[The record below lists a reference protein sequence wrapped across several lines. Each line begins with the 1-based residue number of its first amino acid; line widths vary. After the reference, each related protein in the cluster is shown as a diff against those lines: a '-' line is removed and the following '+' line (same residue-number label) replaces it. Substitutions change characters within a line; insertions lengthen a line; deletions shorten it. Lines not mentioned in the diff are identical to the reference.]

1 MLNTE
6 QALDNLIN
14 EWRHA
19 YNGELP
25 YIEQDPQWPS
35 LCEIKGSESDGQVRW
50 QPVKREQIGDFSN
63 IDQALELVL
72 HQDIKS
78 YYSLYWSAQLN
89 VEHNK
94 GPVTLLQIYN
104 DDDFANLQKNIIGHV
119 MMKRQLKQNI
129 TIFFALTDQDDQI
142 ISIKND
148 NGEVWLEYVGKEP
161 HLKLADS
168 IASFLG
174 LLKIPR

>member
-6 QALDNLIN
+6 QALDQLIN
-14 EWRHA
+14 EWQQA
-19 YNGELP
+19 YGDELP
-25 YIEQDPQWPS
+25 FIEQDPQWPS
-35 LCEIKGSESDGQVRW
+35 LCEIAGTEIEGNVRW
-50 QPVKREQIGDFSN
+50 QPVKREQAGDFSN
-63 IDQALELVL
+63 IEQALELPL

-78 YYSLYWSAQLN
+78 YYSLYWSAELT
-89 VEHNK
+89 VEHDK
-94 GPVTLLQIYN
+94 GPVSLLQLYN
-104 DDDFANLQKNIIGHV
+104 QDDFENLQQNIIGHV
-119 MMKRQLKQNI
+119 MMKRRLKQGV
-129 TIFFALTDQDDQI
+129 TVFFALTDLDDQI

-168 IASFLG
+168 IAAFLA